1 MTAWAL
7 WAVAVVVV
15 AALPAVLSLFQIV
28 QLTVF
33 MIYSLLALSLDLI
46 WGFGGILSFGQA
58 AFFGVGGYVYGIVGI
73 NSGST
78 TLALAAGVAGAAGFA
93 GLLGYFTFYGRVGS
107 MYFAVITLTVTLILH
122 QVMGTTAD
130 PRYAVGQA
138 RLGGYNGM
146 TNIPS
151 LALEVPGRAPLTLDP
166 IPFFYVV
173 GSLLLLV
180 LALTRAL
187 VQASFGRILAAVRE
201 DELRTEL
208 LGYDARG
215 RKLVTFVLSG
225 GIAGLAGGLFAG
237 WGNFMNPQ
245 VFSMFQSALVV
256 IWVMVGGRGTLYGA
270 VVGTLVVQFLTNY
283 LGTASV
289 TYTTVALGTVLVMIV
304 LLFPRGLVPAI
315 EGAIRRA
322 ARRRAPAPEF
332 ADE

>member
-1 MTAWAL
+1 
-7 WAVAVVVV
+7 
-15 AALPAVLSLFQIV
+15 
-28 QLTVF
+28 
-33 MIYSLLALSLDLI
+33 
-46 WGFGGILSFGQA
+46 
-58 AFFGVGGYVYGIVGI
+58 
-73 NSGST
+73 
-78 TLALAAGVAGAAGFA
+78 LALAAGVAGAAGLA
-93 GLLGYFTFYGRVGS
+93 ALLGYFTFYGRVGS

-166 IPFFYVV
+166 VQLFYVV
-173 GSLLLLV
+173 GGLLLLV

-187 VQASFGRILAAVRE
+187 VRGSFGRVLAAIRE

-208 LGYDARG
+208 LGYDPRW
-215 RKLVTFVLSG
+215 RKLVTFAISG
-225 GIAGLAGGLFAG
+225 SIAGLAGGLFAG

-256 IWVMVGGRGTLYGA
+256 IWVMVGGRSTLYGA
-270 VVGTLVVQFLTNY
+270 VVGTLVVQSLTNY

-289 TYTTVALGTVLVMIV
+289 TYTTVALGTALVVIV

-315 EGAIRRA
+315 EGAVGRVSGRRP
-322 ARRRAPAPEF
+322 PAPEF
-332 ADE
+332 AR

>member
-1 MTAWAL
+1 
-7 WAVAVVVV
+7 
-15 AALPAVLSLFQIV
+15 
-28 QLTVF
+28 
-33 MIYSLLALSLDLI
+33 
-46 WGFGGILSFGQA
+46 
-58 AFFGVGGYVYGIVGI
+58 
-73 NSGST
+73 
-78 TLALAAGVAGAAGFA
+78 
-93 GLLGYFTFYGRVGS
+93 

-151 LALEVPGRAPLTLDP
+151 LALEAPGRAPLTLDP
-166 IPFFYVV
+166 VPLFYVV
-173 GSLLLLV
+173 GGLLLLV
-180 LALTRAL
+180 LALTRVL
-187 VQASFGRILAAVRE
+187 VQSSFGRVLAAIRE

-208 LGYDARG
+208 LGYDPRW
-215 RKLVTFVLSG
+215 RKLVTFAISG

-270 VVGTLVVQFLTNY
+270 VVGTLAVQFLTNY

-289 TYTTVALGTVLVMIV
+289 TYTTVALGAVLVVIV
-304 LLFPRGLVPAI
+304 LLFPRGLL
-315 EGAIRRA
+315 
-322 ARRRAPAPEF
+322 PAPRGQQGDHHENRSEEHTSELQ
-332 ADE
+332 APLHLVCRLLAAKKKKPRTLVRLRPTP

>member
-1 MTAWAL
+1 
-7 WAVAVVVV
+7 
-15 AALPAVLSLFQIV
+15 
-28 QLTVF
+28 
-33 MIYSLLALSLDLI
+33 
-46 WGFGGILSFGQA
+46 
-58 AFFGVGGYVYGIVGI
+58 
-73 NSGST
+73 
-78 TLALAAGVAGAAGFA
+78 
-93 GLLGYFTFYGRVGS
+93 
-107 MYFAVITLTVTLILH
+107 
-122 QVMGTTAD
+122 MGTTAD

-208 LGYDARG
+208 LGYDPRW
-215 RKLVTFVLSG
+215 RKLVTFAISG

-256 IWVMVGGRGTLYGA
+256 IWVMVGGRSTLYGA
-270 VVGTLVVQFLTNY
+270 VVGTLVVQSLTNY

-289 TYTTVALGTVLVMIV
+289 TYTTVALGTALVVIV

-315 EGAIRRA
+315 EGAVRRVSG
-322 ARRRAPAPEF
+322 RRPPAPEF
-332 ADE
+332 AR

>member
-15 AALPAVLSLFQIV
+15 TALPAVLSAFQIV

-58 AFFGVGGYVYGIVGI
+58 AFFGVGGYCYGIVGI

-78 TLALAAGVAGAAGFA
+78 ALALTAGVAGAAA
-93 GLLGYFTFYGRVGS
+93 LAALLGYFTFYGRVGS

-146 TNIPS
+146 TDIPS

-166 IPFFYVV
+166 VPLFYVV
-173 GSLLLLV
+173 GGLLLLV
-180 LALTRAL
+180 LALTRVL
-187 VQASFGRILAAVRE
+187 VQSSFGRVLAAIRE

-208 LGYDARG
+208 LGYDPRW
-215 RKLVTFVLSG
+215 RKLVTFAISG

-289 TYTTVALGTVLVMIV
+289 TYTTVALGAVLVVIV
-304 LLFPRGLVPAI
+304 LLFPRGLLPAI
-315 EGAIRRA
+315 EGAVRRA
-322 ARRRAPAPEF
+322 VGRPAPAPEF
-332 ADE
+332 AR